1 MQTLLCL
8 SLQNGNQ
15 DYLGEVHKINCLIK
29 FWASEVQCKFF
40 LTEFLSCNAPGI
52 VQNNVNHC
60 IFWKECRRGSKII
73 YMSVQQGPLHTSS
86 NNLPK
91 ATGAA
96 ANTRDVTVSQP
107 LRIIRDVL
115 LSYVAVN
122 YPASTVLVLSIETK
136 APPLAYV
143 KRHLSQAKR
152 LSRSLLVQRCE
163 YGLLKLKCIIHNL
176 YLNKN
181 LPFLIYV
188 PRNQIQTLSTETFS
202 Q

>member
-1 MQTLLCL
+1 
-8 SLQNGNQ
+8 
-15 DYLGEVHKINCLIK
+15 
-29 FWASEVQCKFF
+29 
-40 LTEFLSCNAPGI
+40 
-52 VQNNVNHC
+52 
-60 IFWKECRRGSKII
+60 
-73 YMSVQQGPLHTSS
+73 MSVEQSPLHTAS

-96 ANTRDVTVSQP
+96 ANTRNVTQFCSP
-107 LRIIRDVL
+107 RIVQVVL

-176 YLNKN
+176 YSNKN
-181 LPFLIYV
+181 LQFLIYV
-188 PRNQIQTLSTETFS
+188 PRNQIQTLSTEMFS